1 MSAPKNSPE
10 ALWVPRN
17 AGKTPID
24 QYRRHVNRKYSLHLE
39 DTKQLQKWSVQ
50 DPQNFWIDL
59 YTWLK
64 LVPALPKDL
73 KQAYD
78 PNVPMSSN
86 PKWFPGLEFNYAENA
101 LFSNPDEDAIAVVG
115 LRDDTDLSASDGE
128 TMTWKEFREQV
139 RLTASALR
147 HSGVKQGD
155 RVAALVATS
164 IWAMVLFHASASMGA
179 IFTCISPD
187 LGLEGCV
194 SRLQQ
199 VASTTS
205 LNSC

>member
-1 MSAPKNSPE
+1 M
-10 ALWVPRN
+10 
-17 AGKTPID
+17 D
-24 QYRRHVNRKYSLHLE
+24 QYRRHINQKYSLSLQ

-59 YTWLK
+59 YTWLG
-64 LVPALPKDL
+64 LVPALPNDL

-78 PNVPMSSN
+78 PKVPMSSN
-86 PKWFPGLEFNYAENA
+86 PKWFPGLQFNYAENA
-101 LFSNPDEDAIAVVG
+101 MFSNPDDDAIALVG

-139 RLTASALR
+139 RLTATALR
-147 HSGVKQGD
+147 RSGVKQGD

-199 VASTTS
+199 VA
-205 LNSC
+205 LPCG